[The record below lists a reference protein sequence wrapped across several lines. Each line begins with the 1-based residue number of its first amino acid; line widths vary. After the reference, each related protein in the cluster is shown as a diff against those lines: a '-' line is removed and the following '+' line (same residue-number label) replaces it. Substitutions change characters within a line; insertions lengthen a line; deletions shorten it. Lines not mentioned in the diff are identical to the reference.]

1 MPKLIY
7 SLLPISRSSMQ
18 FNAHDDQPQQF
29 CRFDGQMLPVE
40 DVVSMLIRSGMSTAE
55 IGFWLECRMD
65 ITKLVPITEV
75 IQ

>member
-1 MPKLIY
+1 MKLTY

-18 FNAHDDQPQQF
+18 FNIHDDQPLEL

-40 DVVSMLIRSGMSTAE
+40 DVVSVLIRSGMSTEE

-65 ITKLVPITEV
+65 ITKLVPITAV